1 MNDRARLAASG
12 DAPDDP
18 RAARNRR
25 LLWIAVGLFLFSA
38 LIEIVARQWAGYID
52 LQVYRNGA
60 RVWLDGRDLYG
71 PLPLSGGLGLP
82 FTYPP
87 PAALFFVPLALMP
100 LWLAGPATV
109 LVSVLCLGLTLWVVL
124 DVLELAPDRVTRWA
138 LVIGGAGLL
147 GLTEPVRQTYNF
159 GQVNLVLMTAIALD
173 VLVRRPAWPRGMLI
187 GIAIAV
193 KLTPAGFLLYFLV
206 RRDWRSMLT
215 TVVSAL
221 VTVGIG
227 VALFPHESGEYWSR
241 VIRDTGRIGPPAFAG
256 NQSLKGMV
264 FRLGLGEQ
272 AATRLWL
279 TLAVVTVALAAVVMW
294 RLLRTAHPTGLEQAT
309 ALLVNALAVLLV
321 SPVSWSHHWV
331 WVAPAVPMVLV
342 WLRRAGFTRA
352 RLATAGA
359 IALMF
364 LIGPHWLLPHSGH
377 REHGWALWQQ
387 AIGSSY
393 VLVAFAGLLAVAAT
407 CFRRNYRGA
416 RNAASAAA

>member
-1 MNDRARLAASG
+1 MWR
-12 DAPDDP
+12 
-18 RAARNRR
+18 
-25 LLWIAVGLFLFSA
+25 IAVGLFLLSA

-60 RVWLDGRDLYG
+60 RVWLDGHDLYG
-71 PLPLSGGLGLP
+71 PLPPSGGLGLP

-87 PAALFFVPLALMP
+87 PAALFFIPLALMP

-109 LVSVLCLGLTLWVVL
+109 LVSLICLGLTLWVVL
-124 DVLELAPDRVTRWA
+124 NALDSTPDRTTRWA
-138 LVIGGAGLL
+138 LVIGGVGLL
-147 GLTEPVRQTYNF
+147 GLSEPVRQTYNF
-159 GQVNLVLMTAIALD
+159 GQVNLVLMTAIVLD
-173 VLVRRPAWPRGMLI
+173 VLVRRPGWPRGMLI

-206 RRDWRSMLT
+206 RRDWRAMLT
-215 TVVSAL
+215 TVLSAL
-221 VTVGIG
+221 ATIAIG
-227 VALFPHESGEYWSR
+227 VALFPRESAEYWSR

-279 TLAVVTVALAAVVMW
+279 TLAVVAVALAAVVMW
-294 RLLRTAHPTGLEQAT
+294 RLVQTPQPIGPEQARPTGPEQARPTGLEQAT

-331 WVAPAVPMVLV
+331 WVAPAVPVALA

-352 RLATAGA
+352 RLAVAAA
-359 IALMF
+359 IALIF
-364 LIGPHWLLPHSGH
+364 LIGPHWLLPHSAH

-393 VLVAFAGLLAVAAT
+393 VLLTFAGLAVAAV
-407 CFRRNYRGA
+407 CFRRGYRGA